1 METKDSYLYITLK
14 NYYNLL
20 SKTGYCN
27 IETVKKLIVL
37 DFIDSFV
44 NDYSVYITE
53 DILKVLNKAIKCC
66 NRDCPIDYPIIQ
78 DSILHKIYKDT
89 DINSN
94 IDVISR
100 VTEDNNLRILEEDEY
115 RIKE

>member
-44 NDYSVYITE
+44 NDYSSYITE
-53 DILKVLNKAIKCC
+53 DILKILNRAIQCC
-66 NRDCPIDYPIIQ
+66 NKDCPIDYPIIR
-78 DSILHKIYKDT
+78 DSVLSKIYKDI
-89 DINSN
+89 DINPSLD
-94 IDVISR
+94 IVSR
-100 VTEDNNLRILEEDEY
+100 ITEDNNLRILEEDNY